1 MNTVAADLRLHLPF
15 ARRFARALCGN
26 QESGDA
32 YIVQTLE
39 TLIAERSI
47 FDEYSTRKIAL
58 YATFLKLW
66 GSIPL
71 NVKAEAQSPDPAV
84 ASADRNLQALSPLS
98 RQAFLLASLEGF
110 SVAEAAE
117 ILGVEDGKVNALI
130 DEAARDIANQIST
143 DVLII
148 EDEPLVAMDLEA
160 AMAEIGHRVIGVATT
175 HQEAVEMVKKK
186 RPNLV
191 LADIQLADGSSGI
204 DAVNDMVSEFEA
216 AVVFITAFPERLLTG
231 EKPEPAF
238 LITKPFDANVVKAIT
253 SQALFFDQKVGKR
266 GVAA

>member
-1 MNTVAADLRLHLPF
+1 MNTVAADLRTHLPY

-47 FDEYSTRKIAL
+47 LDHYDDSKTAL

-66 GSIPL
+66 NSIAVNLSTDTPT
-71 NVKAEAQSPDPAV
+71 ADPAL
-84 ASADRNLQALSPLS
+84 ASADRNLQAIAPLS
-98 RQAFLLASLEGF
+98 RQAFLLVSMEGF
-110 SVAEAAE
+110 SPAQAARV
-117 ILGVEDGKVNALI
+117 LGVELPEVNELI
-130 DEAARDIANQIST
+130 NKAAQDISAQIST

-160 AMAEIGHRVIGVATT
+160 AMEEIGHRVVGVAST
-175 HQEAVEMVKKK
+175 HTEAIALAKEK
-186 RPNLV
+186 RPGLV

-204 DAVNDMVSEFEA
+204 DAVNDLIGSFEA

-238 LITKPFDANVVKAIT
+238 LITKPFDTNVVKAIT
-253 SQALFFDQKVGKR
+253 SQALFFDQKVGR
-266 GVAA
+266 GAAA

>member
-1 MNTVAADLRLHLPF
+1 MTTVAGDLRLYLPF

-47 FDEYSTRKIAL
+47 FDQYSNRKIAL

-71 NVKAEAQSPDPAV
+71 NVKSDVQTLDPAV

-110 SVAEAAE
+110 SVLEAGE
-117 ILGVEDGKVNALI
+117 VLGLEPARVNALI
-130 DEAARDIANQIST
+130 DEAAKDIANQIST

-160 AMAEIGHRVIGVATT
+160 AMSEIGHRVIGVATT
-175 HQEAVEMVKKK
+175 HQEAVEMAKKK

-204 DAVNDMVSEFEA
+204 DAVNDMVAEFEA

>member
-1 MNTVAADLRLHLPF
+1 MHTVAADLRTHLPF

-47 FDEYSTRKIAL
+47 LDHYDDSKTAL

-66 GSIPL
+66 NSVAINLRADVPT
-71 NVKAEAQSPDPAV
+71 ADPAL
-84 ASADRNLQALSPLS
+84 ASADRNLQAIAPLS
-98 RQAFLLASLEGF
+98 RQAFLLVSMEGF
-110 SVAEAAE
+110 SPSQTARV
-117 ILGVEDGKVNALI
+117 LGVEQAEVNDLI
-130 DEAARDIANQIST
+130 NKATQDISEQIST

-160 AMAEIGHRVIGVATT
+160 AMEEIGHRVVGVAAT
-175 HQEAVEMVKKK
+175 HSEALELARQK
-186 RPNLV
+186 RPGLV

-204 DAVNDMVSEFEA
+204 DAVNDLIDSFEA

-238 LITKPFDANVVKAIT
+238 LITKPFDTNVVKAIT
-253 SQALFFDQKVGKR
+253 SQALFFDQKVRR
-266 GVAA
+266 GAGA